1 MNKVFM
7 NVLFAV
13 LTVLS
18 CSSGSAMQV
27 VACEQHWVQLAA
39 VLGGDRVDARSLF
52 AADQDPHH
60 VSPSARALVL
70 TRAAD
75 LFICNDI
82 QDEAGLRAL
91 IASSDNPR
99 IQAGRPGYI
108 DASAYLPTDATSTTD
123 ATLAR
128 RHLHGDPHNIL
139 LVATVLS
146 NRLAQLDPANAP
158 EYRARLDAFSASWKH
173 AIREWEA
180 KATPLRNISVIEQRR
195 SCAYLCRWL
204 GIREVARLESE
215 RGSSVGVENMRT
227 ALDALTYGPVKMIV
241 QGPHHSSAAVTWLE
255 REKKLP
261 VAIVRIT
268 AGEKP
273 GIPGLY
279 SMFDD
284 AISRMLSAA
293 RHG

>member
-1 MNKVFM
+1 MHKVFM

-18 CSSGSAMQV
+18 CSSASAMQV

-52 AADQDPHH
+52 GANQDPHH
-60 VSPSARALVL
+60 ISPTVRALVL

-82 QDEAGLRAL
+82 RDEPGLRAL
-91 IASSDNPR
+91 IASSHNPR
-99 IQAGRPGYI
+99 VQAGRPGYI
-108 DASAYLPTDATSTTD
+108 DASAYLPTDTISTTHG
-123 ATLAR
+123 ALAL
-128 RHLHGDPHNIL
+128 RHLHSDPHNIL

-158 EYRARLDAFSASWKH
+158 EYRARLDAFSATWKG
-173 AIREWEA
+173 AIRQWEA
-180 KATPLRNISVIEQRR
+180 KAIPLRNISVIDQRR

-215 RGSSVGVENMRT
+215 RGSSVEPENMRI

-261 VAIVRIT
+261 VAIVRMT
-268 AGEKP
+268 AGDKP
-273 GIPGLY
+273 GMPGLY